1 MSHAVATIQ
10 FVLHSFKQ
18 STASL
23 TKDRVLKM
31 KSVLLSIVFIALL
44 LVSLG
49 PDGSDCIDTPG
60 KRSEVNSN
68 RQKVKNSLEIF
79 WYPYDRTSKVLLASR
94 CIIIK
99 KSQIYCCNH
108 ALIYIVCFLPE
119 KSDQLST
126 KFVRSCTEI
135 GLLPGDGAE
144 RRLRA
149 NRKQAQSS

>member
-49 PDGSDCIDTPG
+49 PNGSDCMDAG

-79 WYPYDRTSKVLLASR
+79 WYPYDRTSKVLLVSLYNYNNDQILFFFFVTKLLFTFFFSR
-94 CIIIK
+94 
-99 KSQIYCCNH
+99 
-108 ALIYIVCFLPE
+108 E
-119 KSDQLST
+119 K
-126 KFVRSCTEI
+126 
-135 GLLPGDGAE
+135 
-144 RRLRA
+144 
-149 NRKQAQSS
+149 

>member
-1 MSHAVATIQ
+1 
-10 FVLHSFKQ
+10 
-18 STASL
+18 
-23 TKDRVLKM
+23 M

-79 WYPYDRTSKVLLASR
+79 WYPYDRTSKVLLVSLY
-94 CIIIK
+94 IIMIK
-99 KSQIYCCNH
+99 FN
-108 ALIYIVCFLPE
+108 FFPE

-149 NRKQAQSS
+149 NRKQAQEFIV

>member
-68 RQKVKNSLEIF
+68 RQKVKNSLKIF
-79 WYPYDRTSKVLLASR
+79 WYPYDRTSKVLLVSLY
-94 CIIIK
+94 IIMIK
-99 KSQIYCCNH
+99 FYFFFRNQ
-108 ALIYIVCFLPE
+108 AFIYILFFQRKVI
-119 KSDQLST
+119 SYR
-126 KFVRSCTEI
+126 RSLCE
-135 GLLPGDGAE
+135 A
-144 RRLRA
+144 A
-149 NRKQAQSS
+149 RKLDCYREMELKDD

>member
-31 KSVLLSIVFIALL
+31 KSVLLSVVFIALL

-49 PDGSDCIDTPG
+49 PDGSDCMDVG

-68 RQKVKNSLEIF
+68 RQKAKNSLEIF
-79 WYPYDRTSKVLLASR
+79 WYPYDRTSKVLLASLY
-94 CIIIK
+94 IIMIK
-99 KSQIYCCNH
+99 S
-108 ALIYIVCFLPE
+108 
-119 KSDQLST
+119 
-126 KFVRSCTEI
+126 
-135 GLLPGDGAE
+135 
-144 RRLRA
+144 
-149 NRKQAQSS
+149 

>member
-1 MSHAVATIQ
+1 MSHAGAIIQ

-49 PDGSDCIDTPG
+49 PDGSDCMDAG

-68 RQKVKNSLEIF
+68 RQKAKNSLEIF
-79 WYPYDRTSKVLLASR
+79 WYPYDRTSKVLLVSLY
-94 CIIIK
+94 IIMIK
-99 KSQIYCCNH
+99 FYFFFRNH
-108 ALIYIVCFLPE
+108 AFIYILFFQRKVI
-119 KSDQLST
+119 SYR
-126 KFVRSCTEI
+126 RSLCE
-135 GLLPGDGAE
+135 A
-144 RRLRA
+144 A
-149 NRKQAQSS
+149 RKLDCYREMELKDD

>member
-79 WYPYDRTSKVLLASR
+79 WYPYDRTSKVLLVSLY
-94 CIIIK
+94 IIMIK
-99 KSQIYCCNH
+99 FNFFFRNQ
-108 ALIYIVCFLPE
+108 AFIYILFFQRKVI
-119 KSDQLST
+119 SYR
-126 KFVRSCTEI
+126 RSLCE
-135 GLLPGDGAE
+135 A
-144 RRLRA
+144 A
-149 NRKQAQSS
+149 RKLDCYREMELKDD